1 MRGRAVQL
9 TELAEAVI
17 PYAPS
22 QKSAATPTDATD
34 PVETAG
40 QTILGLLNQAAD
52 AANANTKHALDVAH
66 KLSRELRAAEER
78 ITELEADLRHYRER
92 AERAEKWLNFISSEI
107 QQRFFGTPDGGEQ
120 FNSRSADGSRLPPPR
135 LMRKAQAAT

>member
-1 MRGRAVQL
+1 MSGRAVQRS
-9 TELAEAVI
+9 ELVEAMI

-22 QKSAATPTDATD
+22 RRKSATAPTDATD

-52 AANANTKHALDVAH
+52 AAHANTKHALDVAH
-66 KLSRELRAAEER
+66 KLSRQLRAAEER
-78 ITELEADLRHYRER
+78 IAELEGDLRDYRER

-107 QQRFFGTPDGGEQ
+107 RQKFFGT
-120 FNSRSADGSRLPPPR
+120 ADGVRV
-135 LMRKAQAAT
+135 A